1 MRSASA
7 SLHHALR
14 RMALAVLLL
23 PFVLLTLLPAQV
35 MPVRGSDGLTLT
47 LCTEAG
53 PVDVVIDPATGAPLP
68 AQPDQHERC
77 AWASAQVAVALLS
90 APPLLPWQAAEMALP
105 RAIVDIH
112 TPRAADLPL
121 HLPRGPPLP
130 A

>member
-1 MRSASA
+1 MRSAPA

-14 RMALAVLLL
+14 RLAVAILLL

-35 MPVRGSDGLTLT
+35 MPARGADGLTLT

-53 PVDVVIDPATGAPLP
+53 PVDVVIDPATGAPVP
-68 AQPDQHERC
+68 AKATGHERC

-90 APPLLPWQAAEMALP
+90 APPVLSWQAAEMALP
-105 RAIVDIH
+105 RAIVDIR
-112 TPRAADLPL
+112 TPRAADLPP

>member
-1 MRSASA
+1 
-7 SLHHALR
+7 
-14 RMALAVLLL
+14 MALAVQLL

-35 MPVRGSDGLTLT
+35 MPARGSDGLTLT
-47 LCTEAG
+47 LCTEVG

-68 AQPDQHERC
+68 AQPNLHERC

-112 TPRAADLPL
+112 TPRAADLPP
-121 HLPRGPPLP
+121 HQPRGPPLP
-130 A
+130 P